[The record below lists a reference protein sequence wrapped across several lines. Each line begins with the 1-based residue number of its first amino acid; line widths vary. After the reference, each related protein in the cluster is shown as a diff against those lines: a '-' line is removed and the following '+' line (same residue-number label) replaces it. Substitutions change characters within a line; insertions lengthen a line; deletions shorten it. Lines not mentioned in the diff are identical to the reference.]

1 MAHNIHQRDD
11 GTWAAYYAYKPAWHS
26 LGEVGMAELTPR
38 QAFDKVFHRR
48 VITTVPAYAKI
59 GKRFVE
65 VADTRF
71 TADEK
76 AGIIFAPVGADYPP
90 ISDLTV
96 LNLLYAVT
104 KSSRKRAAIASVFML
119 GNGARASATLDLTK
133 LLGEKALTVLRD
145 KSAMEAWLVADW
157 AHDGK
162 GALSFLPATN
172 RVDCNNMLTAARGAA
187 EAKGKLVRIIHAG
200 SEQTI
205 ADQLHEAERILGFA
219 SSEIKASVKLL
230 NQLAEI
236 ALPKP
241 DKWWA
246 EFSEVLIPAP
256 TADEGGKR
264 MTLNRDQTRELLTT
278 LWQSSKTL
286 VGVPKS
292 PYRAVQV
299 VAEYGDNLR
308 PLRIASGPDNARV
321 AAERRFRSAIEGPS
335 AELKARALELI
346 RQEFEIGVKVPVARQ
361 AVASA
366 N

>member
-1 MAHNIHQRDD
+1 MAHNIHQRTD
-11 GTWAAYYAYKPAWHS
+11 GTWAAYYAGKPAWHA
-26 LGEVGMAELTPR
+26 LGTVGAAELTPR
-38 QAFDKVFHRR
+38 QAYEQVFQKR
-48 VITTVPAYAKI
+48 VITTVPAFARIK
-59 GKRFVE
+59 GKYVE

-71 TADEK
+71 TTD
-76 AGIIFAPVGADYPP
+76 GTTVFAPVGAEYPV

-104 KSSRKRAAIASVFML
+104 KSTRKRAAIASVFML
-119 GNGARASATLDLTK
+119 GNGARAAATLDLTK

-145 KSAMEAWLVADW
+145 KSAIEAWLVADW
-157 AHDGK
+157 SHDAA

-172 RVDCNNMLTAARGAA
+172 RVDCNNMLNAARERATGS
-187 EAKGKLVRIIHAG
+187 GKLVRIIHSG
-200 SEQTI
+200 GEQTM
-205 ADQLHEAERILGFA
+205 AEQLREAERILGFA

-246 EFSEVLIPAP
+246 DFAELVIPTPEDA
-256 TADEGGKR
+256 GKR
-264 MTLNRDQTRELLTT
+264 MVAQREGTRAQLTG

-292 PYRAVQV
+292 PYRGLQV
-299 VAEYGDNLR
+299 VAEYADHWR
-308 PLRIASGPDNARV
+308 PLRIASGDDNARA
-321 AAERRFRSAIEGPS
+321 AAERRFRSATEGPS

-346 RQEFEIGVKVPVARQ
+346 RQEFEIGTKVPVKA
-361 AVASA
+361 
-366 N
+366 